1 MSPHNLAIRG
11 KEDGKLEGH
20 TLALIAYDDDYVQPL
35 IIDAMRSIFPAESWT
50 LVQPPEPGS
59 EISLASIVPNEDA
72 KILQITPYE
81 TIDFGYA
88 LAHPRKCLV
97 NSYIIRKALIRKHF
111 LSATVDSWAA
121 KHPDSILK
129 THVKRSEAFE
139 VDYAEFLDDALVEA
153 FDLRASLERNAGEGI
168 EESGNTQE
176 DEVGNAEYTGAEGGL
191 LPAKDREWWILKP
204 SMSDRGQGI
213 RLFSTMEEL
222 QAIFD
227 EWEED
232 MPDSDDEGDEDDE
245 AAGGNG
251 DEENE
256 DGQGGVGS
264 EVTEKD
270 NITTSHLRHF
280 IAQPYID
287 PPMLLP
293 QFDNRKFHIRTYV
306 LAVGSLRVYVY
317 KHMLALFA
325 AKTYQPPWA
334 TAAAATNNNGNDE
347 DDGSGNSSSGIDLDA
362 HLTNT
367 CIQGPD
373 ARPDSVARFWD
384 LPLPALGH
392 CSPSCSDEAQ
402 TQDDIP
408 KQPQQQQERKH
419 KSSATHEAI
428 FAQICQLTGEVFEA
442 AARGMMVHFQP
453 LEGAFE
459 VYGLDFLVDARGA
472 VWLLE
477 VNAFPDFKQTG
488 DDAGLRDVVAGF
500 WADALRLAVGPFVT
514 STRGGGRHEGIGVDS
529 DGGVEGDQA
538 LEVSGSGDM
547 VLVKSVDLGRR

>member
-1 MSPHNLAIRG
+1 MTHRG
-11 KEDGKLEGH
+11 KAERKPETH
-20 TLALIAYDDDYVQPL
+20 VWALIAYEDEYVQPL
-35 IIDAMRSIFPAESWT
+35 ILDAMRALFPPESWT
-50 LVQPPEPGS
+50 LVRPPKQGS
-59 EISLASIVPNEDA
+59 EISLANTVPSPDA

-88 LAHPRKCLV
+88 LSNPQTCIV

-111 LSATVDSWAA
+111 LSATVDGWAA
-121 KHPDSILK
+121 KHPESILK

-153 FDLRASLERNAGEGI
+153 FDLRASLERNAGQGDADAE
-168 EESGNTQE
+168 NTR
-176 DEVGNAEYTGAEGGL
+176 EGGL
-191 LPAKDREWWILKP
+191 LAAKDREWWILKP

-222 QAIFD
+222 QDIFD
-227 EWEED
+227 TWEAD
-232 MPDSDDEGDEDDE
+232 MPDSDDEDDDE
-245 AAGGNG
+245 AAG
-251 DEENE
+251 DETEE
-256 DGQGGVGS
+256 TGEGLGGTGS

-270 NITTSHLRHF
+270 FITTSHLRHF
-280 IAQPYID
+280 VAQPYID

-325 AKTYQPPWA
+325 SKPYQPPWA
-334 TAAAATNNNGNDE
+334 TAAAAGSE
-347 DDGSGNSSSGIDLDA
+347 DDSGNNSIDLDA

-384 LPLPALGH
+384 LPLPPLSAQA
-392 CSPSCSDEAQ
+392 AQ
-402 TQDDIP
+402 TQPDTGH
-408 KQPQQQQERKH
+408 QPQP
-419 KSSATHEAI
+419 SGPHEAI
-428 FAQICQLTGEVFEA
+428 FNQICQLTGEVFEA

-453 LEGAFE
+453 LEAAFE
-459 VYGLDFLVDARGA
+459 VYGLDFLVDARGTA
-472 VWLLE
+472 WLLE

-488 DDAGLRDVVAGF
+488 DDAGLRDVVAEF
-500 WADALRLAVGPFVT
+500 WKGVLRLAVGPFAT
-514 STRGGGRHEGIGVDS
+514 GCGEGVD
-529 DGGVEGDQA
+529 GDQA
-538 LEVSGSGDM
+538 GEVSDSGDM
-547 VLVKSVDLGRR
+547 VLVRSVDLGRR